1 MCQQLTQTPPEL
13 YQLLLLND
21 LNIFKNYKRG
31 TCGQLK
37 GSEMASLT
45 KLKEREARLRERLK
59 ETRSEIRAAEQEQR
73 IKQAVKYVRA
83 LKGLPGQ
90 LPPADVVSKLIR
102 QYNAEQAGRKSK
114 KAV

>member
-1 MCQQLTQTPPEL
+1 
-13 YQLLLLND
+13 
-21 LNIFKNYKRG
+21 
-31 TCGQLK
+31 
-37 GSEMASLT
+37 MASLS
-45 KLKEREARLRERLK
+45 KLKEREAKLRERLK

-83 LKGLPGQ
+83 LRTIPGQ

-102 QYNAEQAGRKSK
+102 QYNAAQKQQPTPKSK